1 MNIFENNTTHSYT
14 NASKALESDREFKL
28 FVESRTNDGS
38 CDKYAGYTDSKILE
52 LLKEEFSMFKNAAPN
67 KKGEVE
73 SKKSKIPSF
82 ESIHTALKSQDY
94 GTIFTTPQSDRIYV
108 ITKGTWGEK
117 SDDKVVKG
125 FALKTDMDKIK
136 LYAKRTRVKHGGSA
150 VNILDKDEVTPT
162 MLKGAGKHLKLDK
175 FKKSKDKKKK

>member
-1 MNIFENNTTHSYT
+1 MSIFGNNNSINYDNTTSVL
-14 NASKALESDREFKL
+14 NSDREFKL
-28 FVESRTNDGS
+28 FAESKMADGS
-38 CDKYAGYTDSKILE
+38 CDKYVGYSEAKIIE
-52 LLKEEFSMFKNAAPN
+52 LLREEFSMYKNAAPS

-117 SDDKVVKG
+117 SQDKVVKG
-125 FALKTDMDKIK
+125 FSTETDMDKIK
-136 LYAKRTRVKHGGSA
+136 TYAKRTKVKHGGSA

-162 MLKGAGKHLKLDK
+162 MLKGKGRNVKLNK
-175 FKKSKDKKKK
+175 FKKKK

>member
-1 MNIFENNTTHSYT
+1 MNIFENNTNNSYT
-14 NASKALESDREFKL
+14 NTTNALEADKEFKL
-28 FVESRTNDGS
+28 FVESKTNDGS
-38 CDKYAGYTDSKILE
+38 CDRYTGYTAS
-52 LLKEEFSMFKNAAPN
+52 PN

-73 SKKSKIPSF
+73 SKKSKIPSY
-82 ESIHTALKSQDY
+82 ESIHIALRAQDY

-125 FALKTDMDKIK
+125 FSLDTDMAKIK

-162 MLKGAGKHLKLDK
+162 MLKGKSGSTLNK
-175 FKKSKDKKKK
+175 FKSKKKEK

>member
-1 MNIFENNTTHSYT
+1 MSIFGNNATYNYTNTT
-14 NASKALESDREFKL
+14 KALKVDQEFKL
-28 FVESRTNDGS
+28 FVESRVQDGS
-38 CDKYAGYTDSKILE
+38 CDKYTGYTDSKIIE
-52 LLKEEFSMFKNAAPN
+52 LLREEFSMFKNAAPN

-136 LYAKRTRVKHGGSA
+136 LYAKRTKVKHGGSA

-162 MLKGAGKHLKLDK
+162 MLKGQGKHLKLNK
-175 FKKSKDKKKK
+175 FKKKKDKKEK

>member
-1 MNIFENNTTHSYT
+1 MNIFENNTTHSYLNT
-14 NASKALESDREFKL
+14 TKALESDREFKL

-38 CDKYAGYTDSKILE
+38 CDQYTGYTDSKILE
-52 LLKEEFSMFKNAAPN
+52 LLKEEFSMFKNASPN

-73 SKKSKIPSF
+73 SKKSKIPSY
-82 ESIHTALKSQDY
+82 ESIHIALRAQDY

-125 FALKTDMDKIK
+125 FSLDTDMAKIK

-162 MLKGAGKHLKLDK
+162 MLKGKSGSTLNK
-175 FKKSKDKKKK
+175 FKSKKKKKK

>member
-1 MNIFENNTTHSYT
+1 MSIFGNNTSYNYT
-14 NASKALESDREFKL
+14 NTSKAVEMDREFKL
-28 FVESRTNDGS
+28 FVESKSQDGS
-38 CDKYAGYTDSKILE
+38 CDKYAGYTDSKIIE
-52 LLKEEFSMFKNAAPN
+52 LLREEFSMFKNAAPN

-82 ESIHTALKSQDY
+82 ESIHKALGSQDY

-125 FALKTDMDKIK
+125 FALSTDMAKIK

-162 MLKGAGKHLKLDK
+162 MLKGAGKNVKLAK
-175 FKKSKDKKKK
+175 FKKK